1 MATRKAGPE
10 EWQEYLAIYQELSDR
25 LARQP
30 WFADGWETRFN
41 YLNQENPRGVWLQLI
56 RKHWF
61 DGALH
66 LETWINNTV
75 LQNGATPVVLH
86 VETSIPRD
94 GISRNDFSKR
104 FLERSGALIQSWDGY
119 EIKPH
124 YAMEPFSTRLPF
136 TKETLAAVLEAEFTR
151 LQQLGTVI
159 DETIEEV
166 RR

>member
-1 MATRKAGPE
+1 MAARKASPE
-10 EWQEYLAIYQELSDR
+10 EWQVYLAIYQEVSDR

-30 WFADGWETRFN
+30 WFSDGWETRFN
-41 YLNQENPRGVWLQLI
+41 YLNRENPRGVWLQLI

-94 GISRNDFSKR
+94 GINRNDFSKR
-104 FLERSGALIQSWDGY
+104 FLERSGELIQSWDGY
-119 EIKPH
+119 EIKPN

-136 TKETLAAVLEAEFTR
+136 TKATLAAVLEAEFAR

-159 DETIEEV
+159 DATIEEV

>member
-1 MATRKAGPE
+1 METRNAGPE
-10 EWQEYLAIYQELSDR
+10 EWQEYLAIYQELSDQ

-30 WFADGWETRFN
+30 WFTEGWETRFD
-41 YLNQENPRGVWLQLI
+41 YLNQENPRGVWLQLV
-56 RKHWF
+56 RKNWF

-66 LETWINNTV
+66 LETWINNSV
-75 LQNGATPVVLH
+75 LQNGTTPVVLH
-86 VETSIPRD
+86 VETSIPKH

-104 FLERSGALIQSWDGY
+104 FLERSGELIQSWDSY
-119 EIKPH
+119 QIKPN

-136 TKETLAAVLEAEFTR
+136 TKESLAAGLETEFTR
-151 LQQLGTVI
+151 LQSLGEVI